1 MRITEEQMI
10 ADYSQIPYDK
20 IGDNSVTEIIG
31 FMVEPKAIHQIVRK
45 DVISVLI
52 DGVSELLSPT
62 IQVLKIAK
70 MVNGVYEPY

>member
-31 FMVEPKAIHQIVRK
+31 FMVEPKAIHQIVRNATTHRW
-45 DVISVLI
+45 LI
-52 DGVSELLSPT
+52 NLT
-62 IQVLKIAK
+62 
-70 MVNGVYEPY
+70 